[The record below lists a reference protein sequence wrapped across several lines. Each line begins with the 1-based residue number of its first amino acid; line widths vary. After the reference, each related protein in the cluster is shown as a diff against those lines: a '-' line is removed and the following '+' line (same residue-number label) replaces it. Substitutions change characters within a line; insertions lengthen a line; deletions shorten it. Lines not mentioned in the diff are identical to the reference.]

1 MASFYGSTP
10 TLGSRFCSV
19 LASFAHLPGQPFLDA
34 LPEQRLQQLAEQEGV
49 SFGNH
54 ANSTYTP
61 AITTWTFLLQVSSA
75 TKCCVAAVARLAVLM
90 TVLQRPVPSAHT
102 GAYCK
107 ARAKLPLRFLQCA
120 TRTLGAEVED
130 QAPESWRWYARR
142 VVLVDGSS
150 TQLPDTEANQA
161 AYPQSSQQQ
170 PGLGFP
176 MMRLVVLMA
185 FATAVV
191 LDAAEGPCQG
201 KESGETALLRTLLG
215 SLRVGDVLV
224 ADRHYCSYWQFALL
238 QERGI
243 DVAARLHQLR
253 RCDFRGGKRLG
264 RGDTIQTWSKPQRP
278 DWMDEE
284 TYTRLP
290 DRLRVRL
297 VRVLVAHPGY
307 RSRKIVVATT
317 LLDAAYY
324 SSAAIGDLY
333 HRRWHVELDIR
344 SIKQTMKMEELS
356 CKTPAM
362 ARKELWAHLLAY
374 NLVRRVMAAA
384 ALQSGKSPRQV
395 SMAAALQTLEAFRG
409 ELQRMAVGS
418 AEAAALVET
427 LLGLVATHEVGNRP
441 GRVEPRRVKRR
452 QQKHPLLRQPRAAA
466 RAALLAGRG
475 ESGGAS

>member
-1 MASFYGSTP
+1 MASFYGTTP

-19 LASFAHLPGQPFLDA
+19 LASFVHTPGQPFLDA

-61 AITTWTFLLQVSSA
+61 ALTTWTFLLQVSSA

-90 TVLQRPVPSAHT
+90 TVLQRPLPSART

-107 ARAKLPLRFLQCA
+107 ARAKLPLPFLQRA
-120 TRTLGAEVED
+120 TRTVAAEVED
-130 QAPESWRWYARR
+130 QAPDDWRWYGRR
-142 VVLVDGSS
+142 MVLVDGSS

-176 MMRLVVLMA
+176 MMRLLVLIA

-191 LDAAEGPCQG
+191 LDAAEGPCRG

-238 QERGI
+238 QERGV

-253 RCDFRGGKRLG
+253 RCDFRGGERLG
-264 RGDTIQTWSKPQRP
+264 RGDTIQTWYKPPRP
-278 DWMDEE
+278 AWMAEA
-284 TYTRLP
+284 TYARLP

-307 RSRKIVVATT
+307 RSRKILVATT
-317 LLDAAYY
+317 LLEASHY
-324 SSAAIGDLY
+324 SSAAIADLY

-362 ARKELWAHLLAY
+362 ARKELWVHFLAY
-374 NLVRRVMAAA
+374 NL
-384 ALQSGKSPRQV
+384 
-395 SMAAALQTLEAFRG
+395 
-409 ELQRMAVGS
+409 
-418 AEAAALVET
+418 
-427 LLGLVATHEVGNRP
+427 GNRSP
-441 GRVEPRRVKRR
+441 SQTG
-452 QQKHPLLRQPRAAA
+452 AAV
-466 RAALLAGRG
+466 AA
-475 ESGGAS
+475 EFS